1 MALHHTLDKE
11 FHRIKPCAA
20 GATSPNKLDKG
31 WRLRLSYLDGNA
43 ELAEEQ
49 VLPERVMRPD
59 ANRVLATL
67 GTVQLTTDEV
77 AWLRDALAELW
88 VVMDRQDSIDQAKV
102 DARRA
107 QNARTAGKD
116 PR

>member
-1 MALHHTLDKE
+1 MAKLTVDST
-11 FHRIKPCAA
+11 FHRILPCAA
-20 GATSPNKLDKG
+20 GARSPNKLDKG

-59 ANRVLATL
+59 ANRILATL
-67 GTVQLTTDEV
+67 GSVQLTTDEV
-77 AWLRDALAELW
+77 AWLRDALAELRF
-88 VVMDRQDSIDQAKV
+88 VMDRQDAIDQAKV

-107 QNARTAGKD
+107 ARAAGKET
-116 PR
+116 R

>member
-1 MALHHTLDKE
+1 VALHHTLDKE

-31 WRLRLSYLDGNA
+31 WRLRLSYTDGNA

-59 ANRVLATL
+59 AQRILATL

-88 VVMDRQDSIDQAKV
+88 VVMDRQDSIDQAKI

-107 QNARTAGKD
+107 KASSATKEQ
-116 PR
+116 P